1 MKFRMID
8 LGHCVTHDLLYDYR
22 IQLTEYSMEER
33 YRLSQ
38 WLIANAVPHT
48 TTGSVIYVRSQDAV
62 LFSLRWA
69 S

>member
-1 MKFRMID
+1 
-8 LGHCVTHDLLYDYR
+8 
-22 IQLTEYSMEER
+22 MEQR

-48 TTGSVIYVRSQDAV
+48 TTGSVIYLRARDATM
-62 LFSLRWA
+62 FALRWA